1 MEGDKIQVADGEYL
15 IQKILKWAEKQKQ
28 QQQAKSDVEVIDV

>member
-28 QQQAKSDVEVIDV
+28 QKSNVEKGG